1 HCDGSSSPQGENK
14 GGDSSQGNFGKE
26 NLHDEHDGYELP
38 PPHLQKEDEN
48 VEVGD
53 VHEDPQIRN
62 NPSTLQP
69 DSRSVKC
76 HSEYQDRIPP
86 EREVEKNTQNG
97 DPGTWFKV
105 TIPYGI
111 KYDKSWIVN
120 SIQSHCNVPFT
131 PVAFHYNKNRAHFFI
146 QDASA
151 ACALKK
157 VNCKIQDEENQKVFV
172 FVNLSTK
179 PQSIQKML
187 KPKEMAQLKLTLNK
201 RYDVSQ
207 QALDLQSLRFD
218 PDLVKHHI
226 DIILNQRNYMAATL
240 KIIERN
246 FSELLSLNLC
256 DNRLYQ
262 LDGLPDIIE
271 KAPKVKTL
279 NLSKNKLKSAWE
291 LDKVKG
297 LKLEELWLEGN
308 PLCSTFSD
316 QSAYVSTIREYFP
329 KLLRLDGQELAP
341 PIIIGIEAP
350 EIIKPCKESYK
361 GSETIKSLVLQF
373 LLQYYLIYDSEDRK
387 GLLSVY
393 HDKACFSLTITLNP
407 EDPEPSSLEKYF
419 KDSRNIKNI
428 KDPRLRIQLLKHTK
442 REIVDS
448 LSVLPRTQHDL
459 NSYVVDLCIQTERML
474 FFSVNGV
481 FKEVERESPGSVLAF
496 TRTFILTSVS
506 NSNLYIVND
515 KLIVRNAS
523 TKETQSAFSIPVPA
537 PSSSSLP
544 TLSQEQQEMETVST
558 QSGMKLEQSQK

>member
-1 HCDGSSSPQGENK
+1 MEHSDGSSSPQGENK

-69 DSRSVKC
+69 DRRSVKC

-105 TIPYGI
+105 T
-111 KYDKSWIVN
+111 
-120 SIQSHCNVPFT
+120 
-131 PVAFHYNKNRAHFFI
+131 
-146 QDASA
+146 
-151 ACALKK
+151 
-157 VNCKIQDEENQKVFV
+157 VFV

-187 KPKEMAQLKLTLNK
+187 KPKEIAQLKLTLNK

-207 QALDLQSLRFD
+207 QALDLQRLRFD
-218 PDLVKHHI
+218 PDLVKHHV

-246 FSELLSLNLC
+246 FPELLSLNLC
-256 DNRLYQ
+256 DNKLYQ

-291 LDKVKG
+291 LGKVKG

-329 KLLRLDGQELAP
+329 KLLRLDGQELAS
-341 PIIIGIEAP
+341 PIMIGIEAP

-393 HDKACFSLTITLNP
+393 HDKACFSLTITFNP

-544 TLSQEQQEMETVST
+544 TLSQKQQEMVETVST
-558 QSGMKLEQSQK
+558 QSGMKLEQSQKCFQDSE

>member
-1 HCDGSSSPQGENK
+1 MMSPSKLLISRGSALTQVWLTAAILGQVGAEQSAWK
-14 GGDSSQGNFGKE
+14 GDLYGWQLWEGWCWCWSSQAPHSLLMPFSW
-26 NLHDEHDGYELP
+26 LP
-38 PPHLQKEDEN
+38 
-48 VEVGD
+48 G
-53 VHEDPQIRN
+53 
-62 NPSTLQP
+62 
-69 DSRSVKC
+69 
-76 HSEYQDRIPP
+76 
-86 EREVEKNTQNG
+86 
-97 DPGTWFKV
+97 
-105 TIPYGI
+105 
-111 KYDKSWIVN
+111 
-120 SIQSHCNVPFT
+120 
-131 PVAFHYNKNRAHFFI
+131 
-146 QDASA
+146 
-151 ACALKK
+151 
-157 VNCKIQDEENQKVFV
+157 
-172 FVNLSTK
+172 
-179 PQSIQKML
+179 
-187 KPKEMAQLKLTLNK
+187 
-201 RYDVSQ
+201 
-207 QALDLQSLRFD
+207 
-218 PDLVKHHI
+218 DLVKHHI

-246 FSELLSLNLC
+246 FPELLSLNLC
-256 DNRLYQ
+256 DNKLYH
-262 LDGLPDIIE
+262 LDGLSDIIE

-279 NLSKNKLKSAWE
+279 NLSKKKLKSAWE
-291 LDKVKG
+291 LGKVKG

-316 QSAYVSTIREYFP
+316 QSAYVSIIREYFP
-329 KLLRLDGQELAP
+329 KLLRLDGQELAS

-373 LLQYYLIYDSEDRK
+373 LLQYYLIYDSEDRT

-428 KDPRLRIQLLKHTK
+428 KDLRECVTGLRIQLLKHTK

-474 FFSVNGV
+474 VFSVNGV

-496 TRTFILTSVS
+496 TRTFILTSVG

-523 TKETQSAFSIPVPA
+523 TKKTQSAFSIPVPA

-544 TLSQEQQEMETVST
+544 TLSQKQQEMVETVST
-558 QSGMKLEQSQK
+558 QSGMKLEQSQKCLQDSE